1 MMFRNRAETE
11 SKNFARL
18 REESISH
25 VIVYEFL
32 NPCLGQQFPTSG
44 CDPF

>member
-32 NPCLGQQFPTSG
+32 NPCFYSLGHTENGIF
-44 CDPF
+44 